1 MAGSFS
7 SRRLRALFTKEML
20 QVLRDPSTIL
30 IAVFFPIMLVF
41 LFGYGVSLDTS
52 VVKLGL
58 LQQSGGSASLSLA
71 SAYVNS
77 PYFDVKQSN
86 DKEAL
91 FDDLTAGRIRG
102 IVTIPADFDRRYAAT
117 RKTAKVQII
126 TDGSNPSTANFV
138 SAYAQGVH
146 AQWLAS
152 ESVQDDKKRSGGI
165 QVLPQFW
172 YNTALTSR
180 NFLVPGSFSVI
191 LTMIGSLLTA
201 LVVAR
206 EWERGTMEALIATP
220 VTIPEF
226 IITKMV
232 PYFILGLITATICTL
247 MAVFIFDVPFRG
259 SILALYAL
267 YAAFLMPAL
276 GQGLL
281 ISAALKNQFVASQ
294 VALLTGFLPA
304 FLLSGFIFEISS
316 MPKWIQVITYAV
328 PARYLIPP
336 LQSLFLTGNVWA
348 LLLPN
353 IAILLGF
360 GALFFILIFR
370 VTKKT
375 LD

>member
-1 MAGSFS
+1 MASRLS
-7 SRRLRALFTKEML
+7 SRRLRALFAKEML

-30 IAVFFPIMLVF
+30 IAVFLPIMLVF

-58 LQQSGGSASLSLA
+58 VQQSSGSASISLA
-71 SAYVNS
+71 STYVNS

-86 DKEAL
+86 DKDAL

-102 IVTIPADFDRRYAAT
+102 IVTISADFDRRYAAT
-117 RKTAKVQII
+117 GKAAKVQII

-146 AQWLAS
+146 AQWLDS
-152 ESVQDDKKRSGGI
+152 ESAQTGNVRSGGI
-165 QVLPQFW
+165 NVLPQFW

-180 NFLVPGSFSVI
+180 NFLVPGSFAVI

-201 LVVAR
+201 LVIAR

-220 VTIPEF
+220 VTIEEF
-226 IITKMV
+226 IITKMI
-232 PYFILGLITATICTL
+232 PYFILGLIAATICTL
-247 MAVFIFDVPFRG
+247 MAIFIFSVPFRG
-259 SILALYAL
+259 SIFALYAL
-267 YAAFLMPAL
+267 YAAFLIPAL

-294 VALLTGFLPA
+294 VALLTAFLPA

-316 MPKWIQVITYAV
+316 MPDWIQAITYAV

-360 GALFFILIFR
+360 GSLFFVLIFR
-370 VTKKT
+370 VTKKS

>member
-1 MAGSFS
+1 MPGRFS
-7 SRRLRALFTKEML
+7 SRRLRALFVKETL

-30 IAVFFPIMLVF
+30 IAVFLPIMLVF

-58 LQQSGGSASLSLA
+58 VQQSGGSASHRLA

-86 DKEAL
+86 DKDAL

-102 IVTIPADFDRRYAAT
+102 IVTIPTDFDRRYAASG
-117 RKTAKVQII
+117 RTAKVQII

-152 ESVQDDKKRSGGI
+152 ESAQDKRARSGGI
-165 QVLPQFW
+165 RLLQQFW
-172 YNTALTSR
+172 YNTSLTSR
-180 NFLVPGSFSVI
+180 NFLVPGSFAVI

-226 IITKMV
+226 IITKMI
-232 PYFILGLITATICTL
+232 PYFILGLIAATICTL
-247 MAVFIFDVPFRG
+247 MAVFIFGVPFRG

-294 VALLTGFLPA
+294 VALLTAFLPA
-304 FLLSGFIFEISS
+304 FLLSGFIFEIGS
-316 MPKWIQVITYAV
+316 MPKWIQAITYAV

-348 LLLPN
+348 LMLPN

-360 GALFFILIFR
+360 GVLFFILIFR
-370 VTKKT
+370 VTKKS

>member
-1 MAGSFS
+1 MASRLS
-7 SRRLRALFTKEML
+7 SRRLRALFAKEML

-30 IAVFFPIMLVF
+30 IAVFLPIMLVF

-58 LQQSGGSASLSLA
+58 VQQSSGSASLSLA
-71 SAYVNS
+71 STYVNS

-86 DKEAL
+86 DKDAL

-102 IVTIPADFDRRYAAT
+102 IVTISADFDRRYAAT
-117 RKTAKVQII
+117 GKAAKVQIM

-146 AQWLAS
+146 AQWLDS
-152 ESVQDDKKRSGGI
+152 ESAQTGNVRSGGI
-165 QVLPQFW
+165 NVLPQFW

-180 NFLVPGSFSVI
+180 NFLVPGSFAVI

-201 LVVAR
+201 LVIAR

-220 VTIPEF
+220 VTIEEF
-226 IITKMV
+226 IITKMI
-232 PYFILGLITATICTL
+232 PYFILGLIAATICTL
-247 MAVFIFDVPFRG
+247 MAIFIFSVPFRG
-259 SILALYAL
+259 SIFALYAL
-267 YAAFLMPAL
+267 YAAFLIPAL

-294 VALLTGFLPA
+294 VALLTAFLPA

-316 MPKWIQVITYAV
+316 MPDWIQAITYAV

-360 GALFFILIFR
+360 GSLFFVLIFR
-370 VTKKT
+370 VTKKS

>member
-1 MAGSFS
+1 MAGQFS
-7 SRRLRALFTKEML
+7 SRRLRALFVKEVL

-30 IAVFFPIMLVF
+30 IAVFLPIMLVF

-52 VVKLGL
+52 AVKLGL
-58 LQQSGGSASLSLA
+58 VQQSGGSASVSLT

-86 DKEAL
+86 DKDAL

-102 IVTIPADFDRRYAAT
+102 IVTIPSDFDRLYAAT
-117 RKTAKVQII
+117 GKPAQVQVI
-126 TDGSNPSTANFV
+126 TDGSNPNTANFV

-152 ESVQDDKKRSGGI
+152 EGAQDDDARNGGI
-165 QVLPQFW
+165 QILPQFW

-226 IITKMV
+226 IITKMT
-232 PYFILGLITATICTL
+232 PYFILGLVAATICTL
-247 MAVFIFDVPFRG
+247 MAVYIFDVPFRG
-259 SILALYAL
+259 SIFALYAL

-294 VALLTGFLPA
+294 VALLTAFLPA

-316 MPKWIQVITYAV
+316 MPKWIQAITYLV

-370 VTKKT
+370 VTKKK

>member
-1 MAGSFS
+1 MASALS

-30 IAVFFPIMLVF
+30 IAVFLPIMLVF

-52 VVKLGL
+52 VVRLGL
-58 LQQSGGSASLSLA
+58 IQQSSGSASRSLA
-71 SAYVNS
+71 ASYANS
-77 PYFDVKQSN
+77 PYFDVTQSN

-91 FDDLTAGRIRG
+91 FADLTAGRIRG
-102 IVTIPADFDRRYAAT
+102 IVTIASDFDRRYAASG
-117 RKTAKVQII
+117 KTAQIEI
-126 TDGSNPSTANFV
+126 VTDGSNPSTANFV

-152 ESVQDDKKRSGGI
+152 QSAEGKQTQSGGI
-165 QVLPQFW
+165 QVMPQFW

-180 NFLVPGSFSVI
+180 NFLVPGSFAVI

-226 IITKMV
+226 IITKMT
-232 PYFILGLITATICTL
+232 PYFILGLIAATICTL

-259 SILALYAL
+259 SILALYIL

-294 VALLTGFLPA
+294 VALLTAFLPA
-304 FLLSGFIFEISS
+304 FLLSGLIFEISS
-316 MPKWIQVITYAV
+316 MPRWIQAITYAV

-336 LQSLFLTGNVWA
+336 LQSLFLTGNVWP

-360 GALFFILIFR
+360 GSLFFVLIFR
-370 VTKKT
+370 VTRKS

>member
-1 MAGSFS
+1 MPGRFS
-7 SRRLRALFTKEML
+7 SRRLRALFVKETL

-30 IAVFFPIMLVF
+30 IAVFLPIMLVF

-58 LQQSGGSASLSLA
+58 VQQSGGSASHRLA

-86 DKEAL
+86 DKDAL

-102 IVTIPADFDRRYAAT
+102 IVTIPTDFDRRYAASG
-117 RKTAKVQII
+117 RTAKVQII

-152 ESVQDDKKRSGGI
+152 ESAQDKRARSGGI
-165 QVLPQFW
+165 RLLQQFW
-172 YNTALTSR
+172 YNTSLTSR
-180 NFLVPGSFSVI
+180 NFLVPGSFAVI

-226 IITKMV
+226 IITKMI
-232 PYFILGLITATICTL
+232 PYFILGLIAATICTL
-247 MAVFIFDVPFRG
+247 MAVFIFGVPFRG

-294 VALLTGFLPA
+294 VALLTAFLPA
-304 FLLSGFIFEISS
+304 FLLSGFIFEIGS
-316 MPKWIQVITYAV
+316 MPKWIQAITYAV

-348 LLLPN
+348 LMLPS

-360 GALFFILIFR
+360 GVLFFILIFR
-370 VTKKT
+370 VTKKS

>member
-1 MAGSFS
+1 MPGRFS
-7 SRRLRALFTKEML
+7 SRRLRALFVKETL

-30 IAVFFPIMLVF
+30 IAVFLPIMLVF

-58 LQQSGGSASLSLA
+58 VQQSGGSASHRLA

-86 DKEAL
+86 DKDAL

-102 IVTIPADFDRRYAAT
+102 IVTIPTDFDRRYAASG
-117 RKTAKVQII
+117 RTAKVQII

-152 ESVQDDKKRSGGI
+152 ESAQDKRARSGGI
-165 QVLPQFW
+165 RVLQQFW
-172 YNTALTSR
+172 YNTSLTSR
-180 NFLVPGSFSVI
+180 NFLVPGSFAVI

-226 IITKMV
+226 IITKMI
-232 PYFILGLITATICTL
+232 PYFILGLIAATICTL
-247 MAVFIFDVPFRG
+247 MAVFIFGVPFRG

-294 VALLTGFLPA
+294 VALLTAFLPA
-304 FLLSGFIFEISS
+304 FLLSGFIFEIGS
-316 MPKWIQVITYAV
+316 MPKWIQAITYAV

-348 LLLPN
+348 LMLPS

-360 GALFFILIFR
+360 GVLFFILIFR
-370 VTKKT
+370 VTKKS